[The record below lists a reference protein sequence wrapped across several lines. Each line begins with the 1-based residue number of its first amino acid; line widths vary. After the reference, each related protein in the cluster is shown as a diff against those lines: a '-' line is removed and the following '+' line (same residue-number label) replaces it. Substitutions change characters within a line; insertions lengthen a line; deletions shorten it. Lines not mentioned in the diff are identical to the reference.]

1 MLVGR
6 NTGPGNGVPALTL
19 TPASHP
25 IIGIV
30 AVKVY
35 PSVTR
40 VVKGLATANFT
51 TLPETVQLARKRRCQ
66 AAQLLRE
73 MQFTDYG
80 GTVGKVRVEV
90 TLNGPLWRAV
100 QVACQVG
107 RDVTPAVEWR
117 TFTYSQYGTVR
128 R

>member
-1 MLVGR
+1 M
-6 NTGPGNGVPALTL
+6 
-19 TPASHP
+19 
-25 IIGIV
+25 
-30 AVKVY
+30 KVY
-35 PSVTR
+35 PSVTH

-90 TLNGPLWRAV
+90 TMKLNGPLWRAV

-117 TFTYSQYGTVR
+117 TFTYTLSTVR